1 MQTYMESTFD
11 VYLDGYL
18 YKELNHLGRVYE
30 ESINNIIEQLK
41 AIDVLQEEELM
52 KKENKKFSFKKMM
65 DYKI

>member
-18 YKELNHLGRVYE
+18 YKELNNLGRVYE

-41 AIDVLQEEELM
+41 AIDVLQEE
-52 KKENKKFSFKKMM
+52 
-65 DYKI
+65 